1 MRASVAMVHRARR
14 RRRLLVVR
22 AVRARVRARAARLA
36 GAPAVRRG
44 ARGRPV
50 SIGVALAVALRPAR
64 RLEGINAGAGA
75 AKVAGGGVKRARR
88 VRGRRG
94 RDLVHARVRGP
105 ACGPG
110 DGEAAALQLVLGC
123 CRDGRARAAGVASP
137 DQREANAAGGG
148 PCPRSRKARSQEEGQ
163 CADTV
168 AVTGALVSQVAPAV
182 TNNTATKPDS
192 RRTPARQAG
201 SATSSSVSRDVDA
214 PGTTRVQS
222 TVRTVSMRAADH
234 RAVRAVS
241 VRGRR
246 RLCRR
251 AGARAGARA
260 AAHRGR
266 GRLGAGPRMQR
277 LHHVVHHL
285 PPASCPSDAALCYQ
299 FTLP

>member
-1 MRASVAMVHRARR
+1 MVHRARR

-94 RDLVHARVRGP
+94 RDLVHARVRGG

-110 DGEAAALQLVLGC
+110 DGEAVALQLELGC
-123 CRDGRARAAGVASP
+123 CRDGRARAAGVAQAPISGRP
-137 DQREANAAGGG
+137 MRPAAVPARGHARQG
-148 PCPRSRKARSQEEGQ
+148 PKRKVSAPTQVRSRERSCLKWHLRSQTTQ
-163 CADTV
+163 RPNPT
-168 AVTGALVSQVAPAV
+168 
-182 TNNTATKPDS
+182 PDAH
-192 RRTPARQAG
+192 RPVRLCQQRVL
-201 SATSSSVSRDVDA
+201 VSRDGDA

-222 TVRTVSMRAADH
+222 TVRTVGMRAADH

-241 VRGRR
+241 VRGGR

-266 GRLGAGPRMQR
+266 GRLGAGPRVQR

-285 PPASCPSDAALCYQ
+285 PPASRPSAAALPYQ
-299 FTLP
+299 FTLPIN